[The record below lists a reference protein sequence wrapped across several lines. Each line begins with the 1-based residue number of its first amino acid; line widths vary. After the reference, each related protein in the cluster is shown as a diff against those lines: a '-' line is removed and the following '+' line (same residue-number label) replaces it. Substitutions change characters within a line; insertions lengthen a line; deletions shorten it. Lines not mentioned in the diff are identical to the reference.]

1 MLKYRNSRLAKR
13 ITAAVL
19 VILTTVSL
27 DLSADFN
34 NPPPRCEGFGDLQS
48 ISLTNWE
55 SGLGLWTVGRHD
67 IAVPGDFTTPDWAV
81 VGNLPDSRSG
91 MAAFVENNDDL
102 VLCDLEEVDQ
112 TGALTLDSPEI
123 VIPADTPVPR
133 ISIDHWFAVEVDW
146 DGGNFKISVNG
157 GAFSLIP
164 ASAIEVGPYNLTLFP
179 AVLEDG
185 TEWNTNPLAGQD
197 VFSGPNL
204 SWGQSHIN
212 LLGIAEAGD
221 TVQLRFDFGLD
232 ECYGDIGWYVDD
244 VEFYSCSAEGL
255 PSDTQLTLVKQ
266 VTNNNG
272 GTAAP
277 SAWTLTASGPSSF
290 SGSGP
295 SVSSGAGLT
304 AGTYNLSESGPGG
317 YEASNWDCNGG
328 TQVDGDTVSI
338 KSGQVVT
345 CTITNNDIQ
354 PTLTVVKTI
363 INDNGGTIT
372 DPDAFG
378 LKINGTSVSDSVSN
392 ALNAGNYTVSE
403 DGLAGY
409 QAGAWGGDCNSNG
422 TIALAVGQNA
432 TCTIINNDIAPT
444 LTVFKTII
452 NDHGGKETNPNAFG
466 LRVDGVSVLHNVSNA
481 VDIGNHEVSEDGL
494 PDYKPGI
501 WGGDCNPDG
510 TISLVL
516 GQAAT
521 CTIINDDID
530 PNEIIFTD
538 GFE

>member
-1 MLKYRNSRLAKR
+1 MLEYRSTHFSKLLV
-13 ITAAVL
+13 TALL
-19 VILTTVSL
+19 VILATNSL
-27 DLSADFN
+27 GLSADFS
-34 NPPPRCEGFGDLQS
+34 NPPARCAGFGDLQS
-48 ISLTNWE
+48 ISLTDWE
-55 SGLGLWTVGRHD
+55 SGLGSWTAGAHD

-81 VGNLPDSRSG
+81 LGSLPDGRSG
-91 MAAFVENNDDL
+91 KAAFVDNVDD
-102 VLCDLEEVDQ
+102 VDLCNLEEVDQ

-123 VIPADTPVPR
+123 VIPAGTSVPR
-133 ISIDHWFAVEVDW
+133 ISIDHWFAIEVNW

-157 GAFSLIP
+157 SSFSLIP
-164 ASAIEVGPYNLTLFP
+164 ASAIEVGTYNLTLYP

-197 VFSGPNL
+197 AFSGPLLN
-204 SWGQSHIN
+204 WGQSHIN

-266 VTNNNG
+266 ITNNNG
-272 GTAAP
+272 GTASP
-277 SAWTLTASGPSSF
+277 SAWTLTANGPSSF

-304 AGTYNLSESGPGG
+304 PGTYNLLESGPAG
-317 YEASNWDCNGG
+317 YAASNWDCNGG
-328 TQVDGDTVSI
+328 MQVDGDTVSI
-338 KSGQVVT
+338 ASGQVVT

-363 INDNGGTIT
+363 VNDNGGTIT

-378 LKINGTSVSDSVSN
+378 LKINGNSVSDSVSN
-392 ALNAGNYTVSE
+392 AINAGNHTVSE

-409 QAGAWGGDCNSNG
+409 KAGGWGGDCNSNG
-422 TIALAVGQNA
+422 TIALGAGQNA
-432 TCTIINNDIAPT
+432 TCTITNNDIAPT
-444 LTVFKTII
+444 LTVFKSII
-452 NDHGGKETNPNAFG
+452 NDHGGTENDPNAFG
-466 LRVDGVSVLHNVSNA
+466 LRVDGVSVQHNVSNP
-481 VDIGNHEVSEDGL
+481 VHVGNHVVSEDGL
-494 PDYKPGI
+494 PDYTPGK

-510 TISLVL
+510 TITLVL
-516 GQAAT
+516 DQDAT
-521 CTIINDDID
+521 CTITNNDID
-530 PNEIIFTD
+530 PNEIIFKD